1 MTKNKT
7 SVKMSDENISFWKKL
22 NVNCIKAN
30 KLTDIKSYSDLQE
43 AVVKYFKMNND
54 RYIELIEVVQLMEE
68 RKNGS

>member
-7 SVKMSDENISFWKKL
+7 SVKMSEENIAFWKKL

-30 KLTDIKSYSDLQE
+30 KITEILSYSDLQE
-43 AVVKYFKMNND
+43 AVVRYFKMNND